1 MILRWTTP
9 CSTSRTP
16 PPWLQDRSAF
26 RCTRSRLDHDYD
38 YGGSRDGDFFMAVV
52 MMMIVVVVI
61 MRVENGP
68 DDDLNDGE
76 ERKMMKMMK
85 RGGFIFIREEA

>member
-1 MILRWTTP
+1 MILMWTTP

-38 YGGSRDGDFFMAVV
+38 DGGSRDGDFFMVV
-52 MMMIVVVVI
+52 VLMMIVVVVMIILVVVVIFYGDKYI
-61 MRVENGP
+61 MVNVCLFVCHEN
-68 DDDLNDGE
+68 
-76 ERKMMKMMK
+76 
-85 RGGFIFIREEA
+85 

>member
-1 MILRWTTP
+1 M
-9 CSTSRTP
+9 
-16 PPWLQDRSAF
+16 
-26 RCTRSRLDHDYD
+26 
-38 YGGSRDGDFFMAVV
+38 V
-52 MMMIVVVVI
+52 MVVVI

-68 DDDLNDGE
+68 DDGLNDGE